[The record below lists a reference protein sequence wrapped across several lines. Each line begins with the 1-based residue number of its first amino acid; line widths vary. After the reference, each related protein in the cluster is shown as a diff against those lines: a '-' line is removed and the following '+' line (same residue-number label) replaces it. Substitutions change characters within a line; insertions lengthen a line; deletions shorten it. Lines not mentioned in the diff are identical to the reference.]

1 MEKAVVQVTLDRPT
15 ARNAEPRLSDHD
27 LLVLSHLASGMTAD
41 VAARSLDFSSRTF
54 RRRMRTICDRL
65 DVDTPIEAVVWAAKR
80 GLI

>member
-1 MEKAVVQVTLDRPT
+1 MAGQTLHRP
-15 ARNAEPRLSDHD
+15 PRHGTPLLSDHD
-27 LLVLSHLASGMTAD
+27 LQVLSRLASGMTTD

-65 DVDTPIEAVVWAAKR
+65 GVDTPVEAVVWAAKR

>member
-1 MEKAVVQVTLDRPT
+1 MAQVTLDRPN
-15 ARNAEPRLSDHD
+15 ARPAEPKLSEHD
-27 LLVLSHLASGMTAD
+27 LLVLSHVASGMTAD
-41 VAARSLDFSSRTF
+41 VAARNLDFSSRTF